1 MTVKASYVISLIEE
15 LAPSNLAED
24 WDNTGWQVGD
34 SQAEVSTVAVALDPS
49 PGALAK
55 AEQLGAELLITHH
68 PLLFQPLK
76 HLRLDLP
83 TENLVARF
91 LQAGVGVFSAHT
103 NLDHAPQG
111 TSAVLA
117 QKLGLINTEILV
129 PGRRQKLYKLVTFVP
144 PSHVENVRRALAAV
158 GAGWIGN
165 YSHCTFQTAG
175 TGTFLPR
182 KGTSPYIGE
191 AGKLEYVDELR
202 LETIVSEER
211 LGAAVSRLLSAHPYE
226 EVAYDVYSLARE
238 GKLYGLGRVG
248 ELPQSLPLA
257 EFAHRVKATL
267 ALAAVTV
274 VGDENKKIKKV
285 AVCGGSGSSLVRR
298 ARSVG
303 ADVLVTGDVKYHA
316 AQEADLLGLAV
327 IDAGHAGTENPVI
340 LMLADYL
347 RTKLRDHGVVV
358 YPYTAADISRT
369 L

>member
-226 EVAYDVYSLARE
+226 KWLTMYILW
-238 GKLYGLGRVG
+238 LGRKLRSG
-248 ELPQSLPLA
+248 ARGGIAPELTLG

-274 VGDENKKIKKV
+274 VGMRTRRSRKWLFVV
-285 AVCGGSGSSLVRR
+285 AAVFLGSPPDPSEQMYL
-298 ARSVG
+298 
-303 ADVLVTGDVKYHA
+303 LPVT
-316 AQEADLLGLAV
+316 
-327 IDAGHAGTENPVI
+327 
-340 LMLADYL
+340 
-347 RTKLRDHGVVV
+347 
-358 YPYTAADISRT
+358 
-369 L
+369 